1 MCASQEE
8 RVAALEARLAELSNT
23 VGEYDIQRRKDQDII
38 QHLRD
43 NVESKFSGKLFADS
57 KNTTHESNAYRKL

>member
-43 NVESKFSGKLFADS
+43 NVESKFTNEKLRMDS
-57 KNTTHESNAYRKL
+57 KTTSHESNN